1 MKRRIIVLVCA
12 IFLSLLVSA
21 CSLLFPK
28 EAEVRFQNLS
38 DFTLFYGVRYGDA
51 EYIGTVPP
59 GFISQCYTTSPGTYS
74 LQARTDSGSWMTIS
88 TGSLT
93 VEADHKYTIV
103 GTGSG
108 GVYFWNIVQ
117 DQ

>member
-1 MKRRIIVLVCA
+1 MLLSV
-12 IFLSLLVSA
+12 IFLALLVSA
-21 CSLLFPK
+21 CSLLLP
-28 EAEVRFQNLS
+28 EDAEVRFQNLT
-38 DFTLFYGVRYGDA
+38 DFTLFYGVKYGEA

-59 GFISQCYTTSPGTYS
+59 GFISQYYRTSPGTYS
-74 LQARTDSGSWMTIS
+74 LQARDAGGNWLTIS

-93 VEADHKYTIV
+93 VEGGHKYTIV
-103 GTGSG
+103 GIGSG